1 MSAVDPTKSILSN
14 TDLKCILYY
23 PIIQDRIQHIG
34 VSAEFL
40 RNDPATGWVRP
51 AAFSSRQGVNRG
63 DQLSAGAKFSTLY
76 PSQCF
81 ACIITNIPRNT
92 KPCNP
97 GTDPWCGNEGPS
109 YDCNLNPNIGMN
121 QILLAK
127 KNYILQNNKGNVIS
141 GLAAGKNTWARNRAL
156 GGFGGAQTKAQIWST
171 VARGRA
177 PSGMPAKQYGVQNIT
192 ITTPNLFP
200 NSTSRVADTITACV
214 KYP

>member
-1 MSAVDPTKSILSN
+1 MSIDIPNIQSKN
-14 TDLKCILYY
+14 DLKCGSYNK
-23 PIIQDRIQHIG
+23 IIQDRIQHIG

-40 RNDPATGWVRP
+40 RNEPKFGWVRP
-51 AAFSSRQGVNRG
+51 AAFASRQGVNRG
-63 DQLSAGAKFSTLY
+63 DQLSAGARFSTLY
-76 PSQCF
+76 PSECF
-81 ACIITNIPRNT
+81 SCIITAISRNT
-92 KPCNP
+92 KPCNSA
-97 GTDPWCGNEGPS
+97 TDPWCGNEGPS
-109 YDCNLNPNIGMN
+109 YDCSLNPNIGMN

-141 GLAAGKNTWARNRAL
+141 GLAAGKNTWARNKAL
-156 GGFGGAQTKAQIWST
+156 GGFGGAQTKSQIWSN

-200 NSTSRVADTITACV
+200 NSTSRVGDTIIGCF